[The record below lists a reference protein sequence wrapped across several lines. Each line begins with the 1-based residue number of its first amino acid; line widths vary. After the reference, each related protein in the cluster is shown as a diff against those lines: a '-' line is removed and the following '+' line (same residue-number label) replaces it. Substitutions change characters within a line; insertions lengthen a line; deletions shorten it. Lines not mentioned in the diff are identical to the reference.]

1 MTRLVSYHNDL
12 RGLIGHIYFASSEL
26 GLADLSMAARVAIW
40 PILLVMNDCFTQ
52 FMNVIR

>member
-1 MTRLVSYHNDL
+1 VTRLVSYQNDL
-12 RGLIGHIYFASSEL
+12 RGLIGHIYFASNEL
-26 GLADLSMAARVAIW
+26 GLTDLSMAARVAIW